1 MVWNVPPAKL
11 VERVEQNLADDIRLL
26 KSNKK
31 TLLMMYADSVRSN
44 LLTFLSG
51 FHMNRIDL
59 KTTRGNIELSGSP
72 ATGHNKMGDQC
83 DLPLIAGPSTTDQ
96 QPLGQRMVSPE

>member
-1 MVWNVPPAKL
+1 M
-11 VERVEQNLADDIRLL
+11 ERSTSETGGTCGTESGRRYTSSEVQQENSPDDV
-26 KSNKK
+26 
-31 TLLMMYADSVRSN
+31 ADSVRSN